1 MPMGIEKDIH
11 QIRKFRNEHHKAV
24 VNLMFTN
31 NWVEQQLKQFLD
43 GSGLTLQQYNMLRI
57 LNGATEPLT
66 TLTIRERMLD
76 KMSDTSRIVD
86 RLVLKQLVKKT
97 ISKVDK
103 RLVDVVITKKGRTL
117 IANLDKE
124 HHHIDGVVKNLSPD
138 EAKLINILFDK
149 IRSSD

>member
-1 MPMGIEKDIH
+1 MGIEKDIH
-11 QIRKFRNEHHKAV
+11 QVRKFRNEHHKVV

-31 NWVEQQLKQFLD
+31 NWVEQQLKQFFEKV
-43 GSGLTLQQYNMLRI
+43 GLTLQQYNMLRI
-57 LNGATEPLT
+57 LNGAKEPLT

-97 ISKVDK
+97 TSKTDK
-103 RLVDVVITKKGRTL
+103 RLVDVVITKRGRNL

-124 HHHIDGVVKNLSPD
+124 HYHIDGVVKKLSPD
-138 EAKLINILFDK
+138 EAKLINTLFDK
-149 IRSSD
+149 IRSTE